1 VILQRRWL
9 PLLPVAVFGVLTLAS
24 PTHDGPTLCPFALI
38 TGTACPGCGMTRAF
52 AWLLR
57 GDLSQ
62 ALTYHP
68 LAPLIALELLLVV
81 GWWLA
86 RRLGRAPDPGRLPA
100 LVMAVTGVLLLLT
113 WIVRWASGTLPPV

>member
-9 PLLPVAVFGVLTLAS
+9 PLLPVAVFGALTLFT
-24 PTHDGPTLCPFALI
+24 PTDDGPTLCPFALI

-57 GDLSQ
+57 GDLSS
-62 ALTYHP
+62 AMTYHP
-68 LAPLIALELLLVV
+68 LAPLVAAELLLIG

-86 RRLGRAPDPGRLPA
+86 RRMGRAPDLGRLA
-100 LVMAVTGVLLLLT
+100 SVVMAATAVLLLSV